1 MSPKAG
7 QFVVT
12 VVFQAKPEHRAQFRA
27 AMLENAEASRT
38 QEPGCRLFDVCESA
52 DGADIFLYE
61 IYDDEAAFKA
71 HLATGHFIH
80 FNATVTSWVAEKR
93 VVTYTLIATS

>member
-1 MSPKAG
+1 MSAQAG

-12 VVFQAKPEHRAQFRA
+12 VVFRPRPEFRAQFRE
-27 AMLENAEASRT
+27 AMLENAAASRT

-52 DGADIFLYE
+52 DGAEIFLYE

-71 HLATGHFIH
+71 HLASDHFKR
-80 FNATVTSWVAEKR
+80 FNATVTPWVADKR
-93 VVTYTLIATS
+93 ILNYRLIAT

>member
-1 MSPKAG
+1 MSAKAG

-12 VVFQAKPEHRAQFRA
+12 VVFRARPEFRAQFRE

-38 QEPGCRLFDVCESA
+38 REPGCRLFDVCETP
-52 DGADIFLYE
+52 DGAEIFLYE

-71 HLATGHFIH
+71 HLATDHYKK
-80 FNATVTSWVAEKR
+80 FNAQVTPWVAEKR
-93 VVTYTLIATS
+93 VVTYARLAP